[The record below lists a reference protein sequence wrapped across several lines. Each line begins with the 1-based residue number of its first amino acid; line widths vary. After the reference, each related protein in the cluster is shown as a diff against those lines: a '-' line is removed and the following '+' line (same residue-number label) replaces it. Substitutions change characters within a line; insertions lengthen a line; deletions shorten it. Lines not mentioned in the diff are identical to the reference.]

1 MIKVV
6 RWILGAGLLISLLGL
21 LSEPWWLELFGHA
34 RVPYLMVGICLL
46 PLVRE
51 RVAGVLWMSC
61 LVINLVCVLP
71 LYFGGSHGPAQ
82 GKLLL
87 CNVLAQNPTPGLVR
101 DFLLSEQAD
110 VVVLLEVRQELLE
123 TLAPVLAQYPG
134 QKLLPRADNFGMAL
148 LSKRELSG
156 VQVLESG
163 SPPSIVADTMV
174 GGHQLH
180 VVAAH
185 PVPPVGRDY
194 DRLRNQT
201 VSDLG
206 EHLRTC
212 PRPFALLGDLN
223 NTPWSPSLA
232 PIRDRAVTA
241 RAGFG
246 VLATWPSVFPGFLR
260 IAIDQCFVSPDLK
273 VVECRVGPMVGSDH
287 LPLIVGVAYE

>member
-1 MIKVV
+1 MSRAV

-21 LSEPWWLELFGHA
+21 LGEPWWLELFGHA
-34 RVPYLMVGICLL
+34 RLSYLWLGLCLL

-51 RVAGVLWMSC
+51 RVAALLWVSC
-61 LVINLVCVLP
+61 LAINLMCVLP
-71 LYFGGSHGPAQ
+71 LYFGGARGVAQ

-87 CNVLAQNPTPGLVR
+87 CNALSQNPTPERVR
-101 DFLLSEQAD
+101 DLLFREQAD
-110 VVVLLEVRQELLE
+110 VVVLLEVRQELLDL
-123 TLAPVLAQYPG
+123 LAPVLAQYPG

-148 LSKRELSG
+148 LSKQDLTG

-163 SPPSIVADTMV
+163 SPPSILADTMLA
-174 GGHQLH
+174 GKKLH

-185 PVPPVGRDY
+185 PMPPIGAAY
-194 DRLRNQT
+194 ARLRNET
-201 VSDLG
+201 VAGLG
-206 EHLRTC
+206 EHLRGC

-232 PIRDRAVTA
+232 PIRDQAVTA

-260 IAIDQCFVSPDLK
+260 IAIDQCFVSPQVK
-273 VVECRVGPMVGSDH
+273 VVECRVGPLVGSDH
-287 LPLIVGVAYE
+287 LPLIVGISF